1 MLEREVHLRDY
12 LSVIRKHDFIII
24 VSFLLIFGAALTVSL
39 YMPRMYEATAII
51 EVQSSSKST
60 GLSSLMQGLMSGGAD
75 QASME
80 TICRRFAS
88 RPILAETIRNLKRA
102 EPEMARSLIPAEAL
116 ASRVRT
122 GIVPDTRM
130 IEITVSMR
138 RNEGGSERAVRIA
151 NELISVMQT
160 HRSAKSDAKIER
172 RQNFINDKMEDAES
186 QIDSLDQDV
195 KRFLK
200 NDGGPLVWEAR
211 SKHIMTR
218 LENSMKLRDDSK
230 MLMAAEQKR
239 LNELEAKLAEEPEW
253 VENSRT
259 FKRDVLWDI
268 YRVEL
273 VNLEKKLVALT
284 DAGEENPEVKSLKA
298 QIRNN
303 REETKKVALEAT
315 SPSGK
320 TESRNLTYQALL
332 NQRIESELSLIANR
346 VELKFAEGMLVDLEN
361 EIDEMFSKIPEKQ
374 FQLDKMNRE
383 ARYKVGIY
391 KALLDKKI
399 EVEIWADENSGAS
412 LSGMKGGIEFVDTA
426 QPGSRPVSPRTK
438 FIGAMAGLVGLIVG
452 LAMAFLAEY
461 FENTYQSPD
470 EAQEALDIPVL
481 GIIPS
486 MKERQADGVTLP
498 VLESPASAEAE
509 SFSTLVTNIEFSS
522 PETPYKALLITSGSA
537 GEGKSFVVANL
548 AVAMAQARTGLGTS
562 AAGQVI
568 LIDCDMRKPIQHKI
582 FGVENQ
588 IGLSNLLVGNAEL
601 RSVIQDTGVPNLKL
615 ITCGPTPPN
624 PVELLK
630 SQRMSEILD
639 ELRDTYGM
647 LLCDSPPVLPV
658 ADSLVL
664 ASKLDGVLLLADL
677 GHTPREAISQA
688 KEQISKLDVPLL
700 GLICNKVGTAKYSS
714 YYYHKSA
721 VGEPLA

>member
-1 MLEREVHLRDY
+1 MAEREVHLRDY

-39 YMPRMYEATAII
+39 YMPRTYEATAII
-51 EVQSSSKST
+51 EVQSSSKSVR
-60 GLSSLMQGLMSGGAD
+60 LPSLMQSVMSNGAD
-75 QASME
+75 QVSME

-88 RPILAETIRNLKRA
+88 RPILVETIRNLKRA
-102 EPEMARSLIPAEAL
+102 EPEMARNLIPAEAL

-122 GIVPDTRM
+122 SIVPDTRM
-130 IEITVSMR
+130 IEVTINMR

-151 NELISVMQT
+151 NELISVMQV

-172 RQNFINDKMEDAES
+172 RQNFIDDKMEDAES
-186 QIDSLDQDV
+186 RIDNSDEDIMG
-195 KRFLK
+195 FLK
-200 NDGGPLVWEAR
+200 DTGGPMKWSAQAEYIMAQLADLMELRRR
-211 SKHIMTR
+211 SETR
-218 LENSMKLRDDSK
+218 IIAEQTKLR
-230 MLMAAEQKR
+230 
-239 LNELEAKLAEEPEW
+239 ELEAKLESEPEW
-253 VENSRT
+253 MEYSRT
-259 FKRDVLWDI
+259 FTRDVLWDK
-268 YRVEL
+268 YRTEL
-273 VNLEKKLVALT
+273 VDLESRLVAFT
-284 DAGEENPEVKSLKA
+284 DAGERNPRVKSIEA
-298 QIRNN
+298 QISKI
-303 REETKKVALEAT
+303 REEAENIVREAT
-315 SPSGK
+315 SPSTK
-320 TESRNLTYQALL
+320 TEARNPMYQ
-332 NQRIESELSLIANR
+332 
-346 VELKFAEGMLVDLEN
+346 GMLDQKIGAELNLIIYKTQLEIA
-361 EIDEMFSKIPEKQ
+361 ETMIDKLNRDMEQVFSEMPEKQ
-374 FQLDKMNRE
+374 FQLNKMRRE
-383 ARYKVGIY
+383 ARYMEGDY
-391 KALLDKKI
+391 RSLLDKRI
-399 EVEIWADENSGAS
+399 EAEIWANENSGAS

-426 QPGSRPVSPRTK
+426 QPGSRPVSPRIK
-438 FIGAMAGLVGLIVG
+438 FIGAIAGLVGLVVG

-470 EAQEALDIPVL
+470 EAQAALDIPVL

-486 MKERQADGVTLP
+486 MKERQSDGVMLP

-509 SFSTLVTNIEFSS
+509 SFRTLVTNIEFSS
-522 PETPYKALLITSGSA
+522 PETPYSALLVTSGSA
-537 GEGKSFVVANL
+537 EEGKSFVTANL

-562 AAGQVI
+562 TTGQVI

-601 RSVIQDTGVPNLKL
+601 GAAIQDTSVPNLKL

-630 SQRMSEILD
+630 SQRMSEVLD
-639 ELRDTYGM
+639 ELRDAYGM

-677 GHTPREAISQA
+677 GHTLREVISQA

-714 YYYHKSA
+714 YYHHKSP
-721 VGEPLA
+721 VREPST